1 MRFLVDAQLPP
12 ALARMLTAK
21 GYDAEHVHDVE
32 LGDAEDGAIWDH
44 AVKSGAAIITKD
56 EDFVSLITLH
66 PGGPPIVW
74 VRLGN
79 TSKQALLRWF
89 EPLIP
94 EIVAAIQNGE
104 KLIEV
109 V

>member
-12 ALARMLTAK
+12 ALARMLAAK
-21 GYDAEHVHDVE
+21 GFDAEHVHDLQ
-32 LGDAEDGAIWDH
+32 LGEADDGAIWDH
-44 AVKSGAAIITKD
+44 AAQSGAAIVTKD

-66 PGGPPIVW
+66 PDGPPIVW
-74 VRLGN
+74 IRIGN

-94 EIVAAIQNGE
+94 EIVAAIGSGE

>member
-1 MRFLVDAQLPP
+1 M
-12 ALARMLTAK
+12 LAAE
-21 GYDAEHVHDVE
+21 GFDAEHVHDVGFGE
-32 LGDAEDGAIWDH
+32 AEDGAIWDH
-44 AVKSGAAIITKD
+44 AAKSGAVIATKD

-66 PGGPPIVW
+66 PDGPPIVW
-74 VRLGN
+74 IRVGN

-94 EIVAAIQNGE
+94 EIVAAIRNGE

>member
-12 ALARMLTAK
+12 ALARMLAAK
-21 GYDAEHVHDVE
+21 GFDAEHVHDVG
-32 LGDAEDGAIWDH
+32 LGGAEDSAIWDH
-44 AVKSGAAIITKD
+44 AAKSGAVIVTKD
-56 EDFVSLITLH
+56 EDFVSLNTLH
-66 PGGPPIVW
+66 PDGPSIVW
-74 VRLGN
+74 IRIGN

-94 EIVAAIQNGE
+94 EIVAAIRNGE